1 MSRTISD
8 QQWAAARAVSEGLS
22 ATHERI
28 AGILGVHTTTV
39 SHRVAE
45 DGWRSI
51 DFRHARLRRMQAEIV
66 EMSRRIRA
74 GEALDAADP
83 LEGEAVASA
92 AELEALAALEPW
104 PDEPAADR
112 IGRIGGVLTK
122 YTETI
127 VRKLEAG
134 LPLEAR
140 QVAALERLVALCE
153 RIAVMA
159 REQADKEQLK
169 SDEELA
175 EIYRRVERR
184 IIQLAGEEAQ
194 RLVVEVMGLPRE
206 LIEEKAPWL
215 LTKDGWRQEFDM
227 G

>member
-1 MSRTISD
+1 M
-8 QQWAAARAVSEGLS
+8 
-22 ATHERI
+22 
-28 AGILGVHTTTV
+28 
-39 SHRVAE
+39 
-45 DGWRSI
+45 
-51 DFRHARLRRMQAEIV
+51 
-66 EMSRRIRA
+66 
-74 GEALDAADP
+74 
-83 LEGEAVASA
+83 EGETVASA
-92 AELEALAALEPW
+92 GELEALAALERW
-104 PDEPAADR
+104 PDEPAAGR

-159 REQADKEQLK
+159 REQADKERKK

-206 LIEEKAPWL
+206 LMEEKAPWL